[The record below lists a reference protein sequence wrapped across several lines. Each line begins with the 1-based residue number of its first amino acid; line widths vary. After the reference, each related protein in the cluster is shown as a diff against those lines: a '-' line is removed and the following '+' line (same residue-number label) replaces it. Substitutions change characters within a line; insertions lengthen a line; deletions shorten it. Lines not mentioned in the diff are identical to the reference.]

1 MSLQYQRKLSS
12 LSREELESEREALN
26 RLLRTLG
33 QEYDDRRET
42 INFVLAQRSKVDNL
56 LSYFEHLGVEE
67 KE

>member
-26 RLLRTLG
+26 RLLRTLA

-56 LSYFEHLGVEE
+56 LSLGVGE